1 VDPVTVEERVRPAA
15 SEVEVLLSDPSRAAE
30 ALGWKPVVELEDGLA
45 RTAGWLRPRVNAR
58 TAGRYQR

>member
-1 VDPVTVEERVRPAA
+1 MRPGA
-15 SEVEVLLSDPSRAAE
+15 SEVEVLLSDPSRAAA
-30 ALGWKPVVELEDGLA
+30 ALGWKPVVDLEDGLA